1 MADPRTANLS
11 GYDCA
16 LLDVLVAPQ
25 KENADLANPSDAL
38 TGPLHT
44 SACVVLAQAI

>member
-1 MADPRTANLS
+1 MADSRTANLS

-25 KENADLANPSDAL
+25 KEKADATNPSDAL

-44 SACVVLAQAI
+44 SACIVFAQAT